1 MQNLKYDANEL
12 IYKTETQTQ
21 RLTDTENR
29 LAVATEEGLTGSLG
43 LIDVESNLM
52 VTWSKE
58 GGDKLE
64 D

>member
-43 LIDVESNLM
+43 LIDANYD
-52 VTWSKE
+52 T
-58 GGDKLE
+58 
-64 D
+64 